1 MTSIEGQPAS
11 GLVMESPST
20 IPDHATTGTRGTT
33 MLQQQSKSPLEPRE
47 EDISVQAA
55 DPVEDQL
62 CSDAKYQ
69 SDKEGTILKRSPR
82 GSILGSAEFWPAVFC
97 QQHVEGTQT
106 KRYPTRAAT

>member
-1 MTSIEGQPAS
+1 MEGQPTS
-11 GLVMESPST
+11 GLEIESPST

-33 MLQQQSKSPLEPRE
+33 VLQPQSKSPLEPRE